1 MPFPPHQDDPTLCL
15 MYQASQFLAALVV
28 SSFLFQLLFYVCIVC
43 FMNSALQLINKLA
56 LTYRELKVDAVKAK
70 G

>member
-1 MPFPPHQDDPTLCL
+1 

-28 SSFLFQLLFYVCIVC
+28 SSFLFQLLFYVCHVC